1 MTNPR
6 PPITIRKYA
15 DRRLYNPASGG
26 YVTLADLAEMARTR
40 QDFVVVDAKTNQDAT
55 RSILLEIIAAQ
66 GRR

>member
-26 YVTLADLAEMARTR
+26 YVTLADLPEMARTR
-40 QDFVVVDAKTNQDAT
+40 RDFVVADAKTNGDAT
-55 RSILLEIIAAQ
+55 RSILLGIIAAQ